1 MQGFR
6 KLALFVGAASLAGG
20 GVFVVACGTDN
31 GSSTVA
37 TPQVEAGRSDTGT
50 TPVDSGGGTDSAAP
64 DSGVDCSK
72 NPKLRDNTAAFRCA
86 FLAADSGADGGAAST
101 CANTE
106 TCCNT
111 GDKVGTAFQPAFCAS
126 AKGGDTVCAAQAAS
140 KGSTYATGSAWEC
153 ADNSACGGATPV
165 CCMIQDPARLVL
177 SSKNTLNIGNTPAT
191 DKNHPPACGV
201 QRVYNEGGSRCKASC
216 ATADIKL
223 CSLTDTSC
231 GAGTTCTPFV
241 DFTNFVDRAY
251 CK

>member
-31 GSSTVA
+31 GSSSVP
-37 TPQVEAGRSDTGT
+37 TPQVEGGKDSST

-86 FLAADSGADGGAAST
+86 FLAAGSGDGGAST

-111 GDKVGTAFQPAFCAS
+111 SDKTDAGAFEPAFCATG
-126 AKGGDTVCAAQAAS
+126 KTGDTSCKAQAVS
-140 KGSTYATGSAWEC
+140 KGSTFTAGNAWEC
-153 ADNSACGGATPV
+153 ADNSGCSAGQV
-165 CCMIQDPARLVL
+165 CCMIQDPVRLAADPV
-177 SSKNTLNIGNTPAT
+177 KNKLNIGNTPAT
-191 DKNHPPACGV
+191 DKNHPPSCGA
-201 QRVYNEGGSRCKASC
+201 QRVYNEGGSRCKAAC
-216 ATADIKL
+216 EPAKNDILL
-223 CSLTDTSC
+223 CSLTDNSC

-241 DFTNFVDRAY
+241 DYTNFVDRAY

>member
-37 TPQVEAGRSDTGT
+37 TPQVEAGKDSST

-86 FLAADSGADGGAAST
+86 FLAADGGPT
-101 CANTE
+101 CANAE

-111 GDKVGTAFQPAFCAS
+111 SDKTDAGAFEPAFCATG
-126 AKGGDTVCAAQAAS
+126 KTGDTSCKAQAAA
-140 KGSTYATGSAWEC
+140 KNSTFVAGNAWEC
-153 ADNSACGGATPV
+153 SDNSACSAGQV
-165 CCMIQDPARLVL
+165 CCMIQDPVRLAADP
-177 SSKNTLNIGNTPAT
+177 KNKLNIGNTPAT

-201 QRVYNEGGSRCKASC
+201 QRVYNEGGSRCKAAC
-216 ATADIKL
+216 EPAKNDILL
-223 CSLTDTSC
+223 CSQTDNSC

-241 DFTNFVDRAY
+241 DYTNFVDRAY